1 MNDHG
6 AGARASTRSVAS
18 VRRHDVVLIGTMGV
32 VAGCG
37 LIYEYLMAHFAGRI
51 LGAVEPTIYAMIGLM
66 IVAMGIG
73 AFMAK
78 WVSSMFTGF
87 AWLEVTIG
95 LIGGFSVLALSAAV
109 AFAYSLP
116 EWIRSVYN
124 VDAGVVM
131 DGGLFAVLKVFSSVL
146 PFLLG
151 FILGLLIGMEIP
163 LIARVR
169 EHIHETHLPHN
180 IGTIY
185 GADYI
190 GAGIGAA
197 IWILICLKL
206 PIVYAAVGTAAANV
220 LAGVVF
226 LTVYRREVRPAV
238 ALWGA
243 HAVLAGLLVVLA
255 LFGREW
261 IAGLGDSLFRD
272 RVVYHLQT
280 PYQNVVLTK
289 RHVSGGRPDILSLY
303 INGRIQFASN
313 DERIYHAYLTTPPM
327 LAAYRRDRI
336 LVLGGGDGLA
346 LRDLWRWS
354 PQAVTLIDIDPAVVD
369 LFAGRDADA
378 PDWLS
383 RALVEQN
390 AGSFDDPRLTVIHG
404 DAFIEVERLATDDER
419 FDVVIVDLPDPNHPD
434 LNRLYSDYFYARV
447 RAILSPDGAIAIQS
461 TSPYHAQEAFL
472 SIGKTVAHA
481 GFTVSQYHANVPSF
495 GEWGWTLG
503 TPAGKSGPER
513 IAALGIGETPDGWL
527 DGDRIAAAFQFP
539 PRYFDLLPDIEINRL
554 GSHAVFNYHQD
565 AWESRRGAFYVRD
578 PLHGTSKVSTST
590 IQNHR

>member
-1 MNDHG
+1 MRLPAVSDRDPH
-6 AGARASTRSVAS
+6 AATVPARSAMS

-78 WVSSMFTGF
+78 WVSSMYRGF
-87 AWLEVTIG
+87 AWLEVSIG
-95 LIGGFSVLALSAAV
+95 LIGGFSVLTLSAAV

-116 EWIRSVYN
+116 EWLRSVYN

-131 DGGLFAVLKVFSSVL
+131 DGGLFAVLKTSSAVL

-169 EHIHETHLPHN
+169 EHVHQTHLPHN
-180 IGTIY
+180 LGTMY

-197 IWILICLKL
+197 VWILICLKL

-220 LAGVVF
+220 VAGVVF
-226 LTVYRREVRPAV
+226 LTVYRRDVRPAG
-238 ALWGA
+238 ALWGG
-243 HAVLAGLLVVLA
+243 HILLAGLLVVLA

-261 IAGLGDSLFRD
+261 IAGLSDSLFRD
-272 RVVYHLQT
+272 RVAYHLQT
-280 PYQNVVLTK
+280 PYQNVVLTR
-289 RHVSGGRPDILSLY
+289 RHVAGGRPDILSLY

-327 LAAYRRDRI
+327 LTAYRTDRV

-354 PQAVTLIDIDPAVVD
+354 PQQVTLIDIDPAVVD
-369 LFAGRDADA
+369 LFSGGDEDA

-383 RALVEQN
+383 RALLDQN
-390 AGSFDDPRLTVIHG
+390 AGAFEDPRLTLIHG
-404 DAFIEVERLATDDER
+404 DAFIEVERLAGSEER
-419 FDVVIVDLPDPNHPD
+419 FDVVVVDLPDPNHPD

-447 RAILSPDGAIAIQS
+447 RAIMSPDGAIAIQS
-461 TSPYHAQEAFL
+461 TSPYHAKEAFL
-472 SIGKTVAHA
+472 SIGKTLEHA
-481 GFTVSQYHANVPSF
+481 GFVVSQYHANVPSF

-503 TPAGKSGPER
+503 TPTGKSGRER
-513 IAALGIGETPDGWL
+513 IAALGVGETPDGWL
-527 DGDRIAAAFQFP
+527 DGARIAAAFRFP
-539 PRYFDLLPDIEINRL
+539 PRYFDGLGDIEINRL
-554 GSHAVFNYHQD
+554 GSHVVFNYHQQ
-565 AWESRRGAFYVRD
+565 AWESRRGAFYVD
-578 PLHGTSKVSTST
+578 GPE
-590 IQNHR
+590 

>member
-1 MNDHG
+1 
-6 AGARASTRSVAS
+6 
-18 VRRHDVVLIGTMGV
+18 MGV

-78 WVSSMFTGF
+78 WVSSMFRGF

-95 LIGGFSVLALSAAV
+95 LLGGFSVLTLSAAV
-109 AFAYSLP
+109 AFSYSLP
-116 EWIRSVYN
+116 EWIRTVYN

-131 DGGLFAVLKVFSSVL
+131 DGGLFAVLKALSSVL
-146 PFLLG
+146 PFVLG

-169 EHIHETHLPHN
+169 EYIHQTHLPHN
-180 IGTIY
+180 LGTMY

-197 IWILICLKL
+197 IWVLVCLKL

-226 LTVYRREVRPAV
+226 LTVYRREIRPAV

-243 HAVLAGLLVVLA
+243 HAVLAGLLIVLA

-261 IAGLGDSLFRD
+261 IAGLSDSLFRD
-272 RVVYHLQT
+272 RVAYHLQT

-289 RHVSGGRPDILSLY
+289 RHVAGGRPDIVSLY

-327 LAAYRRDRI
+327 LAAYRHDRI

-346 LRDLWRWS
+346 LRDIWRWS
-354 PQAVTLIDIDPAVVD
+354 PKAVTLIDIDPRVVD
-369 LFAGRDADA
+369 LFAGRDPQA

-383 RALVEQN
+383 RALVAQN
-390 AGSFDDPRLTVIHG
+390 DDAFDDPRLTVVHG
-404 DAFIEVERLATDDER
+404 DAFIEVERLATNDER

-447 RAILSPDGAIAIQS
+447 KAILSPDGAIAIQS
-461 TSPYHAQEAFL
+461 TSPYHAKEAFL

-481 GFTVSQYHANVPSF
+481 GFLVSQYHANVPSF
-495 GEWGWTLG
+495 GEWGWTLA
-503 TPAGKSGPER
+503 TPTGKSGQER
-513 IAALGIGETPDGWL
+513 IAALGVGETPDGWL
-527 DGDRIAAAFQFP
+527 DGARIAAAFQFP
-539 PRYFDLLPDIEINRL
+539 PRYFDALPDIEINRL
-554 GSHAVFNYHQD
+554 GSHVVFNYHQE
-565 AWESRRGAFYVRD
+565 AWESRRGAFYVPGPPHPPSQIPQGVYIND
-578 PLHGTSKVSTST
+578 PES
-590 IQNHR
+590 RR

>member
-1 MNDHG
+1 MSDHESS
-6 AGARASTRSVAS
+6 ADPPRSAAT

-78 WVSSMFTGF
+78 WVSSTYRGF
-87 AWLEVTIG
+87 AWLEVSIG
-95 LIGGFSVLALSAAV
+95 LIGGFSVLTLSATV

-116 EWIRSVYN
+116 EWIRTVYN

-131 DGGLFAVLKVFSSVL
+131 DGGLFTVLKAFSSVL

-151 FILGLLIGMEIP
+151 FVLGLLIGMEIP

-169 EHIHETHLPHN
+169 EHVHNTHLPHN
-180 IGTIY
+180 LGTMY

-197 IWILICLKL
+197 IWVLVCLKI

-220 LAGVVF
+220 LAGMVF
-226 LTVYRREVRPAV
+226 LTVYRREIRPAV
-238 ALWGA
+238 ALWGG
-243 HAVLAGLLVVLA
+243 HAALAGLLVVIA

-261 IAGLGDSLFRD
+261 IAGLSDSLFRD

-289 RHVSGGRPDILSLY
+289 RHVAGGRPDILSLY

-327 LAAYRRDRI
+327 LAAYRRERI

-354 PQAVTLIDIDPAVVD
+354 PESVTLIDIDPAMLN

-383 RALVEQN
+383 RALVSLNED
-390 AGSFDDPRLTVIHG
+390 AFDDPRLTLIQG
-404 DAFIEVERLATDDER
+404 DAFIEVERLATGGER
-419 FDVVIVDLPDPNHPD
+419 FDVVIIDLPDPNHPD

-447 RAILSPDGAIAIQS
+447 RGILSPDGALAVQS
-461 TSPYHAQEAFL
+461 TSPYHAKEAFV

-481 GFTVSQYHANVPSF
+481 GFVVSQYHANVPSF

-503 TPAGKSGPER
+503 TPTGKSGLAR
-513 IAALGIGETPDGWL
+513 ITSLDVGETPDGWL
-527 DGDRIAAAFQFP
+527 DGARITAAFRFP
-539 PRYFDLLPDIEINRL
+539 PRYFDEQADIDINRL
-554 GSHAVFNYHQD
+554 GSHTVFSYHQE
-565 AWESRRGAFYVRD
+565 AWESRRGAFFV
-578 PLHGTSKVSTST
+578 PGPPHGP
-590 IQNHR
+590 

>member
-1 MNDHG
+1 M
-6 AGARASTRSVAS
+6 
-18 VRRHDVVLIGTMGV
+18 VLIGTLGV

-66 IVAMGIG
+66 IVAMGVG
-73 AFMAK
+73 AFLAK
-78 WVSSMFTGF
+78 WVSSMYRGF
-87 AWLEVTIG
+87 AWLEVSIG
-95 LIGGFSVLALSAAV
+95 LIGGFSVLTLSAAV

-116 EWIRSVYN
+116 EWIRSVYQ

-131 DGGLFAVLKVFSSVL
+131 DGGLFAVLRTLSGIL
-146 PFLLG
+146 PFVLG
-151 FILGLLIGMEIP
+151 FVLGLLIGMEIP

-169 EHIHETHLPHN
+169 EHVHKARLPHN
-180 IGTIY
+180 LGTVY

-197 IWILICLKL
+197 IWVLVCLKL

-220 LAGVVF
+220 VAGVVF
-226 LTVYRREVRPAV
+226 LTVYRREVRPAA
-238 ALWGA
+238 ALWAG
-243 HAVLAGLLVVLA
+243 HALLAGLLVVLA

-261 IAGLGDSLFRD
+261 IAGLSDSLFRD

-280 PYQNVVLTK
+280 QYQNVVLTK

-313 DERIYHAYLTTPPM
+313 DERIYHAYLTTPAM
-327 LAAYRRDRI
+327 LAAYRHERV

-354 PQAVTLIDIDPAVVD
+354 PKAVTLIDIDPAVVD
-369 LFAGRDADA
+369 LFAGRDEDA
-378 PDWLS
+378 PDWLT
-383 RALVEQN
+383 RALVEKN
-390 AGSFDDPRLTVIHG
+390 GGAFDDPRLTLIYG
-404 DAFIEVERLATDDER
+404 DAFIEVEHLAQGGER

-447 RAILSPDGAIAIQS
+447 KAILSPDGAIAVQS
-461 TSPYHAQEAFL
+461 TSPYHAKEAFL

-481 GFTVSQYHANVPSF
+481 GFVVSQYHANVPSF

-503 TPAGKSGPER
+503 MPTGKSGSER
-513 IAALGIGETPDGWL
+513 IAASDVGETPDGWL
-527 DGDRIAAAFQFP
+527 DGTRIVAAFRFP
-539 PRYFDLLPDIEINRL
+539 PRYFDDLENIEINRL
-554 GSHAVFNYHQD
+554 GSHVVFNYHQD
-565 AWESRRGAFYVRD
+565 AWESRRGAFYVPD
-578 PLHGTSKVSTST
+578 PSARKPHAPLENPER
-590 IQNHR
+590 Q

>member
-1 MNDHG
+1 M
-6 AGARASTRSVAS
+6 T

-78 WVSSMFTGF
+78 WVSSTYRGF
-87 AWLEVTIG
+87 AWLEVSIG
-95 LIGGFSVLALSAAV
+95 LIGGFSVLTLSATV

-116 EWIRSVYN
+116 EWIRTVYN

-131 DGGLFAVLKVFSSVL
+131 DGGLFAVLKAFSSVL

-169 EHIHETHLPHN
+169 EHVHNTHLPHN
-180 IGTIY
+180 LGTMY

-197 IWILICLKL
+197 IWVLVCLKI

-220 LAGVVF
+220 VAGMVF
-226 LTVYRREVRPAV
+226 LTVYRREIRPAA
-238 ALWGA
+238 ALWGG
-243 HAVLAGLLVVLA
+243 HAALAGLLVVIA

-261 IAGLGDSLFRD
+261 IAGLSDSLFRD

-289 RHVSGGRPDILSLY
+289 RHVAGGRPDILSLY

-327 LAAYRRDRI
+327 LAAYRRERI

-354 PQAVTLIDIDPAVVD
+354 PESVTLIDIDPAMLN

-383 RALVEQN
+383 RALVSLNED
-390 AGSFDDPRLTVIHG
+390 SFDDPRLTLIQG
-404 DAFIEVERLATDDER
+404 DAFIEVERLATGGER
-419 FDVVIVDLPDPNHPD
+419 FDVIIIDLPDPNHPD

-447 RAILSPDGAIAIQS
+447 RGILSPDGALAVQS
-461 TSPYHAQEAFL
+461 TSPYHAKEAFV

-481 GFTVSQYHANVPSF
+481 GFVVSQYHANVPSF

-503 TPAGKSGPER
+503 TPTGKSGLAR
-513 IAALGIGETPDGWL
+513 ITSLGVGETPDGWL
-527 DGDRIAAAFQFP
+527 DGPRITAAFRFP
-539 PRYFDLLPDIEINRL
+539 PRYFDEQADIDINRL
-554 GSHAVFNYHQD
+554 GSHTVFSYHQE
-565 AWESRRGAFYVRD
+565 AWESRRGAFFV
-578 PLHGTSKVSTST
+578 PGPPH
-590 IQNHR
+590 QP

>member
-1 MNDHG
+1 M
-6 AGARASTRSVAS
+6 VAS
-18 VRRHDVVLIGTMGV
+18 VRRHDIVLIGTLGV

-66 IVAMGIG
+66 IVAMGVG

-78 WVSSMFTGF
+78 WVPSMFRGF
-87 AWLEVTIG
+87 AWLEVSIG
-95 LIGGFSVLALSAAV
+95 LIGGFSVLTLSAAV

-124 VDAGVVM
+124 IDAGVVM
-131 DGGLFAVLKVFSSVL
+131 DGGLFGVLKTLSGVL
-146 PFLLG
+146 PFVLG
-151 FILGLLIGMEIP
+151 FVLGLLIGMEIP

-169 EHIHETHLPHN
+169 EHVHKTHLPHN
-180 IGTIY
+180 LGTVY

-197 IWILICLKL
+197 IWVLVCLKL
-206 PIVYAAVGTAAANV
+206 PIVFAAAGTAAANV

-226 LTVYRREVRPAV
+226 LTVYRREVRPAA
-238 ALWGA
+238 ALWAG

-261 IAGLGDSLFRD
+261 LAGLSDSLFRD

-289 RHVSGGRPDILSLY
+289 RHVAGGRPDILSLY

-313 DERIYHAYLTTPPM
+313 DERIYHAYLTTPAM
-327 LAAYRRDRI
+327 LAAYRRERI
-336 LVLGGGDGLA
+336 LILGGGDGLA
-346 LRDLWRWS
+346 LRDVLRWS
-354 PQAVTLIDIDPAVVD
+354 PKTVTLIDIDPAVVD
-369 LFAGRDADA
+369 LFRGRDKDA
-378 PDWLS
+378 PDWLR
-383 RALVEQN
+383 RALVDQN
-390 AGSFDDPRLTVIHG
+390 GGAFEDPRLTLIYG
-404 DAFIEVERLATDDER
+404 DAFIEVERLAQGEDR

-447 RAILSPDGAIAIQS
+447 KAIMSPDGAIAVQS
-461 TSPYHAQEAFL
+461 TSPYHAKEAFL
-472 SIGKTVAHA
+472 SVGKTLAHA

-495 GEWGWTLG
+495 GEWGWALG
-503 TPAGKSGPER
+503 TPTGMSAADR
-513 IAALGIGETPDGWL
+513 LDVLDIAETPDGWL
-527 DGDRIAAAFQFP
+527 DGAIIAAAFRFP
-539 PRYFDLLPDIEINRL
+539 PRYFATLPGIEINRL
-554 GSHAVFNYHQD
+554 GSHVVFNYHQE
-565 AWESRRGAFYVRD
+565 AWESRRGAFYVPD
-578 PLHGTSKVSTST
+578 PATRASQDPPPSPQIDSIDGP
-590 IQNHR
+590 

>member
-1 MNDHG
+1 MSDG
-6 AGARASTRSVAS
+6 APAHRTRTVAS

-78 WVSSMFTGF
+78 WVSSMFRGF
-87 AWLEVTIG
+87 AWLEVSIG
-95 LIGGFSVLALSAAV
+95 LLGGFSVLTLSAAV

-116 EWIRSVYN
+116 EWIRSVYH

-131 DGGLFAVLKVFSSVL
+131 DGGLFAVLKLFASVL
-146 PFLLG
+146 PFVLG

-169 EHIHETHLPHN
+169 EYVHETHLPHN
-180 IGTIY
+180 LGTMY

-206 PIVYAAVGTAAANV
+206 PVVYAAVGTAAANV

-226 LTVYRREVRPAV
+226 LTVYRREIRPAV
-238 ALWGA
+238 ALWGG

-261 IAGLGDSLFRD
+261 IAGLSDSLFRD

-303 INGRIQFASN
+303 INGRVQFASN

-354 PQAVTLIDIDPAVVD
+354 PETVTLIDIDPAVVD
-369 LFAGRDADA
+369 LFAGRDENA

-390 AGSFDDPRLTVIHG
+390 AGSFDDPRLSVIHG
-404 DAFIEVERLATDDER
+404 DAFIEVERLASSDER

-461 TSPYHAQEAFL
+461 TSPYHAKEAFL
-472 SIGKTVAHA
+472 SIGKTVSHA

-503 TPAGKSGPER
+503 TPIGKSGPER
-513 IAALGIGETPDGWL
+513 IEALDVGETPDGWL
-527 DGDRIAAAFQFP
+527 DGTRIAAAFQFP
-539 PRYFDLLPDIEINRL
+539 PRYFDVLPDIEINRL
-554 GSHAVFNYHQD
+554 GSHAVFNYHQE
-565 AWESRRGAFYVRD
+565 AWESRRGAFYVQD
-578 PLHGTSKVSTST
+578 PLHEPSEIPQGVYT
-590 IQNHR
+590 NDPE